1 MTLKT
6 VRSSVY
12 GYRDALVYT
21 TLKPFHF
28 GGAEYSSIARIIL
41 CIYDTHD
48 TFFSFTKRL
57 LSFSHNKSLT

>member
-12 GYRDALVYT
+12 GYRDVLVYT

-28 GGAEYSSIARIIL
+28 GGAEYSSITRIIVTSL
-41 CIYDTHD
+41 APRPR
-48 TFFSFTKRL
+48 FSQHRMDYIT
-57 LSFSHNKSLT
+57 TM